1 LTCVR
6 YVDILSVVMALLAL
20 RNVSVHAGGTWALW
34 DVTLE
39 IGAGEILGVFG
50 RSGSGKSTLARVC
63 TGLQKPTSG
72 TVIVGGEQAEPFKVA
87 AAFSQPAYAD
97 ELTVYENL
105 DMFACAWGI
114 PRKRRIKEVPAAI
127 ERVRLGEYRSSRASM
142 LSSGALSRLEI
153 ARGLLADSPVL
164 VIDCL
169 FDTLEPSLAES
180 LWDHML
186 ECKRALG
193 KSFIILTGSGR
204 IAEMCGRIAVISRG
218 KIAFTGRP
226 EDFRRLAG
234 EDIVVLGDVAN
245 PLTRTRIAER
255 LSVVITE
262 EDGFLSFRVANGERV
277 VGELLSEFGNEM
289 SCVYLKRP
297 SLEDALD
304 VLSRGASSVAA
315 GTGGKK

>member
-1 LTCVR
+1 
-6 YVDILSVVMALLAL
+6 MAVLAL
-20 RNVSVHAGGTWALW
+20 RDVSVHAVGTWALW
-34 DVTLE
+34 DVSLE
-39 IGAGEILGVFG
+39 IGHGEILGVFG
-50 RSGSGKSTLARVC
+50 RSGSGKTMLARVC
-63 TGLQKPTSG
+63 AGLEEPTSG
-72 TVIVGGEQAEPFKVA
+72 TVTLGDEQTKPFKA
-87 AAFSQPAYAD
+87 AVAFSQPAYAP

-127 ERVRLGEYRSSRASM
+127 ERLKLSGLRSSRAST
-142 LSSGALSRLEI
+142 LSSGALARLEI

-164 VIDCL
+164 IIDCL
-169 FDTLEPSLAES
+169 LDTLEPSLIES
-180 LWDHML
+180 LWDYML

-193 KSFIILTGSGR
+193 KSFVILTGSGR

-218 KIAFTGRP
+218 KVAFLGRP

-234 EDIVVLGDVAN
+234 EDVVVLGDMAN
-245 PLTRTRIAER
+245 PLTRTRIAEQ

-304 VLSRGASSVAA
+304 VLSRGGSSVAA
-315 GTGGKK
+315 GTGGSK

>member
-1 LTCVR
+1 
-6 YVDILSVVMALLAL
+6 MAVLAV
-20 RNVSVHAGGTWALW
+20 RNVSVHAVGTWALW

-39 IGAGEILGVFG
+39 MGAGEILGVFG

-63 TGLQKPTSG
+63 AGLEEPTSG
-72 TVIVGGEQAEPFKVA
+72 TVVIGDEQQAKPYKVSV
-87 AAFSQPAYAD
+87 AFSKPAYAP

-105 DMFACAWGI
+105 DMFACAWEV
-114 PRKRRIKEVPAAI
+114 PRRRRVKEVPAAL
-127 ERVRLGEYRSSRASM
+127 ERLKLSGFRSARAST
-142 LSSGALSRLEI
+142 LSSGALARLEI
-153 ARGLLADSPVL
+153 ARVLLADSPVL

-169 FDTLEPSLAES
+169 LDTLEPAMLES
-180 LWDHML
+180 LWDYML
-186 ECKRALG
+186 ECKRVLG
-193 KSFIILTGSGR
+193 KSFVILTGSGK

-218 KIAFTGRP
+218 KIAFLGRP

-234 EDIVVLGDVAN
+234 EDVVVLGDMAN
-245 PLTRTRIAER
+245 PLTRTRIQEQ
-255 LSVVITE
+255 LSVVIQE

-304 VLSRGASSVAA
+304 VLARGGSSIAA
-315 GTGGKK
+315 GTGGTREAR

>member
-1 LTCVR
+1 
-6 YVDILSVVMALLAL
+6 MALLAL
-20 RNVSVHAGGTWALW
+20 RNVSVHTTGTWALW

-39 IGAGEILGVFG
+39 IEAGEILGVFG

-63 TGLQKPTSG
+63 AGLQDPTSG
-72 TVIVGGEQAEPFKVA
+72 TVVVGDEQTGPFKVA
-87 AAFSQPAYAD
+87 VAFSQPAFAP

-105 DMFACAWGI
+105 DMFACAWGM
-114 PRKRRIKEVPAAI
+114 PGKRRIKEVPAAI
-127 ERVRLGEYRSSRASM
+127 ERLGLGGVRSSRAST

-169 FDTLEPSLAES
+169 LDTMEPSLTES
-180 LWDHML
+180 LWDYML
-186 ECKRALG
+186 ECRRTLG
-193 KSFIILTGSGR
+193 RSFIILTGSGR

-218 KIAFTGRP
+218 KIAFVGRP

-234 EDIVVLGDVAN
+234 EDIVVLGDMAN
-245 PLTRTRIAER
+245 PVTRTRIAEQ

-304 VLSRGASSVAA
+304 VLSRGGSSVAA
-315 GTGGKK
+315 GTGDRK